1 MARWIIPKNAIRFVA
16 ILLLALPCVAVGQ
29 NSTQEPTLD
38 DLIPQE
44 ATKTS
49 ETWATEGASDQLET
63 GDNGQE
69 PQAPFETLDIPDL
82 GLDEFEAEAGE
93 GIDEAPKNE
102 DGELFAEVEELDLP
116 PAPEL
121 RWTRINDEL
130 ELAFP
135 VSADAFPERDAF
147 IARFKLLREAEE
159 IGNGQDNV
167 ALRAARLRAD
177 RELLI
182 RQLRAYGYYDARVSR
197 SYEPAREPGEAEEE
211 IPAARFAILPGQ
223 QYRFG
228 VIDLGQIETAPDADE
243 LRNVFAIQHGDPL
256 LADRIVDRRNALGIA
271 LGETGY
277 PFARID
283 PPQLLIDHAR
293 SEGDLNLPVEPGGK
307 YAFGGITSNR
317 PEFLSARHLSRIARF
332 KKGDVYQ
339 RSLETDLRQAVLA
352 TGLVSSVSINPQV
365 VSEPT
370 AGEPGEVRMDMEIE
384 EGRLRTIA
392 GAIGFGTEDG
402 LKVEASWEHR
412 NLIPPEGALKLR
424 GILGT
429 RDRLFG
435 VGFKRNNFLGR
446 DQILT
451 IDAYASDIRT
461 EAVEAKTIGL
471 RGAFERFSNLIFQK
485 PFSWQ
490 VGAEFL
496 FSDERNRV
504 IGGIPRLR
512 QQYQV
517 ASLFGRANLDTTGS
531 LLDPKRGFRAS
542 IFLAPEIS
550 RSFGNEVIYAR
561 GQADA
566 SVYLPATN
574 RLTLAA
580 RARFATI
587 QGAQTFEVAPSRRI
601 YAGGGSS
608 VRGYAYQAVGPR
620 NDFGEP
626 TGGRS
631 LVEFS
636 AEARIGTG
644 LLDGAI
650 QIVPF
655 FDMGTVSLDPTPDFR
670 FVNYGLGAGIRYDSG
685 FAPIRLD
692 VGVPLNRNP
701 LFDSPVAVYISLGQA
716 F

>member
-1 MARWIIPKNAIRFVA
+1 MANWTMPGNAIRFVSA
-16 ILLLALPCVAVGQ
+16 LLLALPCAAAGQ
-29 NSTQEPTLD
+29 DSTPVPALD

-44 ATKTS
+44 AVAAAD
-49 ETWATEGASDQLET
+49 TWAMEGANDQVEP
-63 GDNGQE
+63 GDSGQE
-69 PQAPFETLDIPDL
+69 PQAPFEALDIPEPDL
-82 GLDEFEAEAGE
+82 GEFEADAGE
-93 GIDEAPKNE
+93 GTDEAPQNQAE
-102 DGELFAEVEELDLP
+102 ELFAEVQELNLP
-116 PAPEL
+116 PPPEL
-121 RWTRINDEL
+121 RWTTINDEL

-147 IARFKLLREAEE
+147 IARFKQLREEQQ
-159 IGNGQDNV
+159 IGNGQENV
-167 ALRAARLRAD
+167 ALRAARVRAD

-182 RQLRAYGYYDARVSR
+182 SQLRTYGYYDARVPR
-197 SYEPAREPGEAEEE
+197 SYQLASGVDGAEEE
-211 IPAARFAILPGQ
+211 IPAARFAILPGP

-228 VIDLGQIETAPDADE
+228 LIDLGQIEIAPDADE
-243 LRNVFAIQHGDPL
+243 LREVFSIRHGDPL
-256 LADRIVDRRNALGIA
+256 LADRVVDRRGALEIA
-271 LGETGY
+271 LGEAGY

-293 SEGDLNLPVEPGGK
+293 GEGDLSLPVEPGGK
-307 YAFGGITSNR
+307 YTFGGITSNR
-317 PEFLSARHLSRIARF
+317 PEFLSAKHLSRIARF
-332 KKGDVYQ
+332 KTGDVYQ

-352 TGLVSSVSINPQV
+352 TGLVSSVEINPQV
-365 VSEPT
+365 ISEPA
-370 AGEPGEVRMDMEIE
+370 AGEPGVLRMDMEIE

-392 GAIGFGTEDG
+392 GAMGYGTGNG
-402 LKVEASWEHR
+402 LKIEASWEHR
-412 NLIPPEGALKLR
+412 NFIPPEGAIKVR

-429 RDRLFG
+429 KDRLVG

-461 EAVEAKTIGL
+461 EAVEAQTIGL

-490 VGAEFL
+490 IGAEFL

-504 IGGIPRLR
+504 IGGVPRLR
-512 QQYQV
+512 EQYQV
-517 ASLFGRANLDTTGS
+517 ASLFGRATMDTTDS
-531 LLDPKRGFRAS
+531 LLDPKRGYRAS

-566 SVYLPATN
+566 SFYLPASN
-574 RLTLAA
+574 GLTLAA

-587 QGAQTFEVAPSRRI
+587 RGARTFEVAPSRRI

-608 VRGYAYQAVGPR
+608 VRGYAYQTVGPR

-631 LVEFS
+631 LVELS

-644 LLDGAI
+644 LFDGAV

-670 FVNYGLGAGIRYDSG
+670 FVNYGVGAGIRYDSG
-685 FAPIRLD
+685 FGPIRLD